1 MKKLLLMLTLVAG
14 LGFAAG
20 AQTKAPLTLQQK
32 ADRATK
38 ALKKQLNLT
47 DEQAKK
53 IDAIYVT
60 RAAGLDSLKAQ
71 RGQKGNGK
79 KKKAIANDT
88 QAQINAVLTP
98 AQQQQFAQWKD
109 MKKQKM
115 QANRKMKTDSTA
127 KMK

>member
-1 MKKLLLMLTLVAG
+1 MKKLFLMLALIAG
-14 LGFAAG
+14 LGFAAN
-20 AQTKAPLTLQQK
+20 AQTKTPLTPQQK

-38 ALKKQLNLT
+38 SLKKQLNLT

-60 RAAGLDSLKAQ
+60 RATELDSLKAQ
-71 RGQKGNGK
+71 AGHKGNGK
-79 KKKAIANDT
+79 KKKAIAEDT

-98 AQQQQFAQWKD
+98 TQQQQFAQIKE

-115 QANRKMKTDSTA
+115 QANRKMKKDSTA
-127 KMK
+127 NMK